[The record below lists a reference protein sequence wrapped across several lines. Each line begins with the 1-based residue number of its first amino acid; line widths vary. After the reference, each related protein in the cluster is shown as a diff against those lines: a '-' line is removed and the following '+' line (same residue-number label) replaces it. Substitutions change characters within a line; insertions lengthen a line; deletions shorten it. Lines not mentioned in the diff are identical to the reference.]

1 MSQQR
6 PHQFSIIVTTKNR
19 DQYLQQALDSILA
32 QTRAAAEV
40 VIVDDGSDV
49 AVVDRLPGSE
59 RFQHVRHANS
69 LGVSAARNAG
79 ARAARSDWLV
89 FLDDDDWLADDFL
102 EHITAFLEGACKP
115 TAFIWSGKTKVFER
129 KGKRVPVLLPAV
141 PTDHPPSPQD
151 WASLMDVTCSGMAF
165 NREAFLAAGG
175 FDEQLTMTED
185 RDLMFR
191 LLAAGVVGFPCP
203 SANLF
208 FRIHDGSR
216 LSNEGHRRVGAESDL
231 TVLQRHQTF
240 LDKHPVLAERFMGRV
255 AKRLWDAG
263 YYDEA
268 IAINQRLCHIT
279 PGSQR
284 GRRRQFLWALQR
296 RFRPQ
301 IKQLSGF
308 H

>member
-6 PHQFSIIVTTKNR
+6 PHQFSVIVTTKNR
-19 DQYLQQALDSILA
+19 DQYLKQALDSILA

-40 VIVDDGSDV
+40 VVVDDGSDV
-49 AVVDRLPGSE
+49 AVADRLPGSE
-59 RFQHVRHANS
+59 RFRHVRHENS

-102 EHITAFLEGACKP
+102 EHITACLDSACDS
-115 TAFIWSGKTKVFER
+115 TAFLWSSKIKVFER
-129 KGKRVPVLLPAV
+129 SGKRVTVTLPTV
-141 PTDHPPSPQD
+141 HNDRPPLPQD
-151 WASLMDVTCSGMAF
+151 WSSLMDVTCSGMTVQ
-165 NREAFLAAGG
+165 REVFLATGG

-191 LLAAGVVGFPCP
+191 LLAANCVGFPCP
-203 SANLF
+203 EAKLF
-208 FRIHDGSR
+208 FRIHDGPR
-216 LSNEGHRRVGAESDL
+216 LSTDARLRVAAICDI
-231 TVLQRHQTF
+231 TVVEQHIEF
-240 LDKHPVLAERFMGRV
+240 LSRTPNLAERFMGRV
-255 AKRLWDAG
+255 AKRLWAAG

-268 IAINQRLCHIT
+268 IAINRRLCHIT

-308 H
+308 L